1 MRKLYLAGLPRLQS
15 VASVPHC
22 RGSFLADESH
32 SSSTYP
38 LGTVADQTATVV
50 STLSTW
56 CPRQTPTRSLPGYF
70 RRTVPPKHLQPI
82 AAAVDEQKQAAI
94 ARGGLKHV
102 SHQSAQPIKAVPHV
116 RRPRVQIDPQVGS
129 KRQHEPHPAR

>member
-56 CPRQTPTRSLPGYF
+56 RPRQTPTRSLPGYF
-70 RRTVPPKHLQPI
+70 RRTVPPEHLQPI
-82 AAAVDEQKQAAI
+82 APAVDEQKQAAVQ
-94 ARGGLKHV
+94 RVGLKHV
-102 SHQSAQPIKAVPHV
+102 SYQSAQPVKAVTHV
-116 RRPRVQIDPQVGS
+116 SRPGVLQDAPVGS
-129 KRQHEPHPAR
+129 GRE